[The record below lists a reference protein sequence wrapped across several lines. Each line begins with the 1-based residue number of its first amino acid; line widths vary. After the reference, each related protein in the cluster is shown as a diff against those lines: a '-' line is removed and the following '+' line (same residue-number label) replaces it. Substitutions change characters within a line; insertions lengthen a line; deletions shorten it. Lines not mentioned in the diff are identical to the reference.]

1 MEVKIPKD
9 ITPKEF
15 FEEFL
20 PKEYEKFDSQ
30 LKLPLNFV
38 AGAEILEKGGG
49 DWSIE
54 YDNGKIDVTRGTP
67 DEPLFTIS
75 INIKE
80 WKRAIDNNLTSIF
93 FTTAELDNSVV
104 KLLNQKKIEKL
115 KQEHGT
121 INITIDSV
129 EYEGA
134 VFDFNFSILI
144 GEPLDVDPSL
154 SIRIS
159 QNDFNKI
166 KENPQNLYKLISSN
180 TLDTSGDFRYLMKLA
195 TIVFF

>member
-1 MEVKIPKD
+1 MEIKIPKE
-9 ITPKEF
+9 IKPKEF

-20 PKEYEKFDSQ
+20 PKEYEKLDSQ

-38 AGAEILEKGGG
+38 SGAEILGKGGG

-54 YDNGKIDVTRGTP
+54 YDNGNIDVTHGTP

-75 INIKE
+75 INIENWQK
-80 WKRAIDNNLTSIF
+80 AIDNNLTSVF
-93 FTTAELDNSVV
+93 FTTSELDSTLI
-104 KLLNQKKIEKL
+104 KMLNQKKIEKL

-121 INITIDSV
+121 INIKINSV
-129 EYEGA
+129 KYEGSI
-134 VFDFNFSILI
+134 FDFNFSILI

-154 SIRIS
+154 TINIS
-159 QNDFNKI
+159 QDNFNKI

-180 TLDTSGDFRYLMKLA
+180 TFNTSGDFRYLMKLA
-195 TIVFF
+195 TMIFF